1 MAKEKS
7 TAAAKTKATLPPPT
21 TAPQHSLVTPQPP
34 IPPVPLVPPVPP
46 IPLVPPV
53 PPAPS
58 APQPTP
64 LTALPPLPQG
74 WLNSLVR
81 EALSRDN
88 CLVAQQIIATHVA
101 LALDGNLK
109 SAEFLWDRVE
119 GRLAQAAKPS
129 GDADKTAAVKNITV
143 SFVDAP
149 HRE

>member
-21 TAPQHSLVTPQPP
+21 TAPQLSLVTPQPP
-34 IPPVPLVPPVPP
+34 VPLA
-46 IPLVPPV
+46 
-53 PPAPS
+53 PPAP
-58 APQPTP
+58 PQALPSP

-129 GDADKTAAVKNITV
+129 GDADKAVAVKNITV

>member
-1 MAKEKS
+1 MAPQ
-7 TAAAKTKATLPPPT
+7 APPP
-21 TAPQHSLVTPQPP
+21 L
-34 IPPVPLVPPVPP
+34 
-46 IPLVPPV
+46 
-53 PPAPS
+53 PS
-58 APQPTP
+58 P

-129 GDADKTAAVKNITV
+129 GDADKAVAVKNITV